1 MTVAYMETLEG
12 AENVSL
18 PRISVRFT
26 DTLNMYFIRKT
37 ISFVILQ
44 VQALALA
51 LLPLHVGFW
60 ASLL

>member
-1 MTVAYMETLEG
+1 MTVAYMETLDG